1 MVLEWTSF
9 PLLIIFWLF
18 FSWVISHRLFPSPL
32 DVIYKIIELLFEGAL
47 IVNLLKTFERASISF
62 IIAMLIGSVI
72 GIILGKFKFLDRLFN
87 LWILI
92 ALNLPAIVVAIALF
106 IWLGMSEIALIA
118 AVVINKAPLVCVIIR
133 QGYRSLDINIRELS
147 EVYRVSIFTRV
158 FKIVIP
164 QLMPH
169 VLNAARTGLSLIW
182 KIVLV
187 FEILGSDGG
196 VGFEIGIL
204 FQYFDITGII
214 AYAASFMLIVII
226 IEYFFLRTLENKV
239 LGWHIKQQSH

>member
-1 MVLEWTSF
+1 
-9 PLLIIFWLF
+9 
-18 FSWVISHRLFPSPL
+18 
-32 DVIYKIIELLFEGAL
+32 
-47 IVNLLKTFERASISF
+47 
-62 IIAMLIGSVI
+62 
-72 GIILGKFKFLDRLFN
+72 
-87 LWILI
+87 
-92 ALNLPAIVVAIALF
+92 
-106 IWLGMSEIALIA
+106 
-118 AVVINKAPLVCVIIR
+118 
-133 QGYRSLDINIRELS
+133 
-147 EVYRVSIFTRV
+147 
-158 FKIVIP
+158 
-164 QLMPH
+164 MPH